1 MMKAKIDKEDV
12 VVGNIIEGVDGEE
25 IIVAIVGS
33 EVFTRVLEDAGNR
46 YEILKDGCI
55 EVD

>member
-1 MMKAKIDKEDV
+1 MKIDKEDV

>member
-1 MMKAKIDKEDV
+1 MKIEKDDL
-12 VVGNIIEGVDGEE
+12 VVGNIIEGIDGEE

-46 YEILKDGCI
+46 YEILKDGSI

>member
-1 MMKAKIDKEDV
+1 MKIDKEDV

-25 IIVAIVGS
+25 IIVCIEEG

-46 YEILKDGCI
+46 YQIEKDGSI